1 MKYLSVLLIM
11 IFSFSCDSKD
21 ARNSP
26 AWKKTEAEF
35 QKHWD
40 RENAPQ
46 ELELKKWELYHLEIE
61 IIEEQFKIDSL
72 KLLVPRIEKL
82 QTLREKKVIALE
94 KELFGYLK
102 TEEVNTYVDS
112 LLDGVDAEI
121 ESINNDIMLDSL
133 ISAMKQER
141 ELKKA
146 KLINEI
152 DNLEALLEKD

>member
-1 MKYLSVLLIM
+1 M
-11 IFSFSCDSKD
+11 
-21 ARNSP
+21 
-26 AWKKTEAEF
+26 
-35 QKHWD
+35 
-40 RENAPQ
+40 
-46 ELELKKWELYHLEIE
+46 EIE

-94 KELFGYLK
+94 KELFGYSK